1 MSDEMLSNSSMG
13 EVKKLKSKYIS
24 SIGGIPR
31 FILSKR
37 ETNEEVTEF
46 GLRHHAEES
55 GRV

>member
-1 MSDEMLSNSSMG
+1 MSNSSLG

-46 GLRHHAEES
+46 GLRHHAE
-55 GRV
+55 